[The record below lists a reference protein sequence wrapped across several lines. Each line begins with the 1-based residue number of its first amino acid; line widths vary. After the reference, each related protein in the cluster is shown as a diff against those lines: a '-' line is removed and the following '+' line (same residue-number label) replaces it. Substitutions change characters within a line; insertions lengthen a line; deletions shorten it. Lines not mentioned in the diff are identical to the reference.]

1 MGQRD
6 TNRDGRSRIGRWIG
20 GQKRRNRR
28 RRRSKGWEERVRSKV
43 IGWRERRQK
52 RMKRR
57 RRKKGD
63 DGGVGG
69 EGGERGDGGR
79 FYETVWKACCQI
91 APLSQCH
98 WTRPGQFSSSSHW
111 SPTYY
116 WHPPSLGAVSLS

>member
-1 MGQRD
+1 MERKE
-6 TNRDGRSRIGRWIG
+6 TKEN
-20 GQKRRNRR
+20 
-28 RRRSKGWEERVRSKV
+28 EEEEK
-43 IGWRERRQK
+43 
-52 RMKRR
+52 
-57 RRKKGD
+57 KKGD

-69 EGGERGDGGR
+69 EGGEGGERGDGGP

-116 WHPPSLGAVSLS
+116 WHPPSLGAIALS